1 MPAVKFSNEKNI
13 DSPHT
18 KLNQLQA
25 TAFCGNDISSSCLYV
40 SALTIIYAGQ
50 YAWISL
56 LIVALVLFLFRKI
69 YGEVVGALP
78 LNGGAYNILLNTTF
92 KRMASFAA
100 CLTILSYM
108 ETAVIS
114 AYEAMFYLHDI
125 VNRLPLMIAT
135 VILLAIFMGLAIIG
149 IGESARVAVIIF
161 ITNLISLLLLGLCT
175 FNQGLHIKK
184 MMENGASGYILK
196 NSSKEELMEAINSV
210 HNGDIYFSGEVGR
223 SLEEYQKYSKTELPL
238 LTSRE
243 KEVLALIAEGYTNPQ
258 IAEKIPQCLSN

>member
-1 MPAVKFSNEKNI
+1 VPLCVGAYNNLCRE
-13 DSPHT
+13 
-18 KLNQLQA
+18 
-25 TAFCGNDISSSCLYV
+25 
-40 SALTIIYAGQ
+40 

-78 LNGGAYNILLNTTF
+78 LNGGAYKILLNTTF

-108 ETAVIS
+108 ATAVIS

-149 IGESARVAVIIF
+149 IGESARVAVIIL

-175 FNQGLHIKK
+175 FNQGLPIKK

-258 IAEKIPQCLSN
+258 IAEKIFLSPFTVDSHRKNLLAKLNVKNTAMLIKLAIENKLL